1 MEEGGESYSL
11 CHGVSG
17 EKERESRAV
26 VIRGIQKSTSDEC
39 LQRCKEN
46 VSFVVCLK
54 RTRRR
59 DEGGRG
65 EGKRFCRWPKI
76 DRKVGSPS
84 NRGINL
90 WSLALKSSIPRSDK
104 VIHCWSSYSG
114 GRSGQTVECQVPSD
128 EEKSSQVG
136 FEPGG
141 QSQRRSDHSS
151 ESS

>member
-65 EGKRFCRWPKI
+65 EGKRFCRWPK
-76 DRKVGSPS
+76 
-84 NRGINL
+84 L
-90 WSLALKSSIPRSDK
+90 
-104 VIHCWSSYSG
+104 
-114 GRSGQTVECQVPSD
+114 T
-128 EEKSSQVG
+128 EKWGVRAIEG
-136 FEPGG
+136 
-141 QSQRRSDHSS
+141 
-151 ESS
+151 